1 MTKEQQNEN
10 KTLQQLVE
18 LKLSILET
26 TMEHILPFGHLAP
39 QTLKKRIV
47 LLLNGNCWTDSN
59 HSTASIQRHA
69 RLGQACI
76 TAMFELCSDT
86 LKGQKERKFD
96 EELSAM
102 SYQLLIPKIAFILDQ
117 YIDDE
122 MSKQSSV
129 LPRHRQKH
137 IVHILNLLNSLQVA
151 DSLDSVDSYFENKGN
166 QSNGNSNRHRSELY
180 CSGPLPLM
188 SQQCRRPHLFRLYP
202 VLCKLIR
209 VKDEEIK
216 NCLCDVFK
224 TFGDQMGLNNNDSS
238 EK

>member
-1 MTKEQQNEN
+1 
-10 KTLQQLVE
+10 
-18 LKLSILET
+18 
-26 TMEHILPFGHLAP
+26 MEHILPFGHLAP

-47 LLLNGNCWTDSN
+47 LLLNGNCWSDSN

-86 LKGQKERKFD
+86 LRAKKEQRFD

-122 MSKQSSV
+122 MSKQNRV
-129 LPRHRQKH
+129 LPRYRQKH
-137 IVHILNLLNSLQVA
+137 IVHILNQLNKLRI
-151 DSLDSVDSYFENKGN
+151 DPNLDSVDSYFDIKSN
-166 QSNGNSNRHRSELY
+166 QSNKEEHSLHHSELY
-180 CSGPLPLM
+180 CSGPLLLLKGKK
-188 SQQCRRPHLFRLYP
+188 SNQRPHLFRLYP

-224 TFGDQMGLNNNDSS
+224 TFGDEMGLNN
-238 EK
+238 K